1 MACVERVY
9 FDCWEEDVEEG
20 DVGLVVMVVLG
31 MSGMR
36 WLVVSLVSCG
46 FRRESVVVTV
56 GVVRMD
62 GVAVVLSSTN
72 PVVDVVVEREDPPR
86 KEASCRRNG
95 EWMFVCGTHSWMAF
109 GLKNPPVGRILLFPT
124 DGADDGDGVVC

>member
-9 FDCWEEDVEEG
+9 FDCWEEDVEEEEE
-20 DVGLVVMVVLG
+20 DVGLVVPVVLG
-31 MSGMR
+31 ISGMR

-46 FRRESVVVTV
+46 IRRESVVVTV
-56 GVVRMD
+56 GVAGVVRMD

-95 EWMFVCGTHSWMAF
+95 E
-109 GLKNPPVGRILLFPT
+109 
-124 DGADDGDGVVC
+124 